1 MGIKILHTSDWHLG
15 KQLQKIDFHE
25 DMELFFDWLIDT
37 IQERNIDVLLMS
49 GDLFDQANPSQQ
61 AMRQYYLF
69 LKRMIPLKC
78 KVVLTGGNHDSPHVL
93 NAPKEILE
101 ILDIKVIGGVPN
113 SISDLF
119 IEFENE
125 TDKVVIAAVPFL
137 RDKDIR
143 QTVAG
148 ESYEDKIEQIRE
160 GLRNYFKNVNDYYLD
175 NYNGL
180 PYVLMGHLFV
190 QGVEPSESEREIQI
204 GNQAS
209 IDASIFGQSPHY
221 VALGHI
227 HKPQKVGENI
237 LYSGSPI
244 PMSFSEKT
252 DQKRVVVLDF
262 EDSNLTTISIEV
274 PVFRKLTSLKGTIVE
289 IKEKLQNYST
299 SSVLPDLVEII
310 AIEENEN
317 IESISELEVLLSVEA
332 QELYPNVVIL
342 KGKIEFINKTKGTSS
357 FLEKGED
364 IASFKPIELF
374 QKRLDM
380 DESIEDKSALINAFR
395 EILENIN
402 QSNST
407 L

>member
-1 MGIKILHTSDWHLG
+1 MSIKILHTSDWHLG

-25 DMELFFDWLIDT
+25 DMEMFFDWLTEIIKEKGID
-37 IQERNIDVLLMS
+37 ILLMS

-69 LKRMIPLKC
+69 LKRMIPLHC
-78 KVVLTGGNHDSPHVL
+78 KVILTGGNHDSPAVI
-93 NAPKEILE
+93 NAPKELLE
-101 ILDIKVIGGVPN
+101 LLDIKVIGGISN
-113 SISDLF
+113 DLSDLF
-119 IEFENE
+119 IEFEKENE
-125 TDKVVIAAVPFL
+125 KVVIAAVPFL

-160 GLRNYFKNVNDYYLD
+160 GLRNYFLNVNNYYSE
-175 NYNGL
+175 NYKDL

-190 QGVEPSESEREIQI
+190 QGIEPSESEREIQI

-209 IDASIFGQSPHY
+209 IDATIFGKEPHY

-227 HKPQKVGENI
+227 HKPQKVAETI

-244 PMSFSEKT
+244 PMSFSEKM
-252 DQKRVVVLDF
+252 DQKRVVLLDI
-262 EDSNLTTISIEV
+262 ENTNVTSTSIEI
-274 PVFRKLTSLKGTIVE
+274 PTFRKLITLKGSISE
-289 IKEKLQNYST
+289 IKEKLSTYSKV
-299 SSVLPDLVEII
+299 SILPDLAEII

-317 IESISELEVLLSVEA
+317 VESISELENLLSGET
-332 QELYPNVVIL
+332 QELYPELVIL
-342 KGKIEFINKTKGTSS
+342 KGKIEFKNKVKGTSS

-364 IASFKPIELF
+364 IASFQPIDLF

-380 DESIEDKSALINAFR
+380 DDSIEDKSTLLNAFR
-395 EILENIN
+395 EILETIS
-402 QSNST
+402 QSNPT

>member
-1 MGIKILHTSDWHLG
+1 MSIKILHTSDWHLG

-25 DMELFFDWLIDT
+25 DMEMFFDWLTDI
-37 IQERNIDVLLMS
+37 IKEKGVDVLLMS

-69 LKRMIPLKC
+69 LKRMTPLNC
-78 KVVLTGGNHDSPHVL
+78 KVILTGGNHDSPAVI
-93 NAPKEILE
+93 NAPKELLE
-101 ILDIKVIGGVPN
+101 LLDIKVIGGI
-113 SISDLF
+113 SKDLSDLF
-119 IEFENE
+119 IEFEKENE
-125 TDKVVIAAVPFL
+125 KVVIAAVPFL

-160 GLRNYFKNVNDYYLD
+160 GLRNYFLNVNNYYSEKYKD
-175 NYNGL
+175 L

-190 QGVEPSESEREIQI
+190 QGIEPSESEREIQI

-209 IDASIFGQSPHY
+209 IDATIFGKEPHY

-227 HKPQKVGENI
+227 HKPQKVAETI

-244 PMSFSEKT
+244 PMSFSEKM
-252 DQKRVVVLDF
+252 DQKRVVLLDV
-262 EDSNLTTISIEV
+262 ENINVTSTSIEI
-274 PVFRKLTSLKGTIVE
+274 PTFRKLITLKGSISE
-289 IKEKLQNYST
+289 IKEKLSTYSKI
-299 SSVLPDLVEII
+299 SILPDLAEII

-317 IESISELEVLLSVEA
+317 VESISDLENLLSGET
-332 QELYPNVVIL
+332 QELYPDLVIL
-342 KGKIEFINKTKGTSS
+342 KGKIEFKNKVKGTSS

-364 IASFKPIELF
+364 IASFQPIDLF

-380 DESIEDKSALINAFR
+380 DESIEDKSTLLNAFR
-395 EILENIN
+395 EILETIS

>member
-1 MGIKILHTSDWHLG
+1 MSIKILHTSDWHLG
-15 KQLQKIDFHE
+15 KQLQKIDFQE
-25 DMELFFDWLIDT
+25 DMELFFNWLTTIIEEQKID
-37 IQERNIDVLLMS
+37 ILLMS

-61 AMRQYYLF
+61 AMRHYYLF

-78 KVVLTGGNHDSPHVL
+78 KVIITGGNHDSPHVL

-101 ILDIKVIGGVPN
+101 LLDVKVIGGVPSN
-113 SISDLF
+113 LSELF
-119 IEFENE
+119 IEFQKE
-125 TDKVVIAAVPFL
+125 TEKVVIAAVPFL

-160 GLRNYFKNVNDYYLD
+160 GLRNYFKNVNDYYLG

-209 IDASIFGQSPHY
+209 IDASIFGQNPHY

-244 PMSFSEKT
+244 PMSFSEKM
-252 DQKRVVVLDF
+252 DQKRVVVLEI
-262 EDSNLTTISIEV
+262 EDSNLTSTSLEIPS
-274 PVFRKLTSLKGTIVE
+274 FRKLITLKGSISE
-289 IKEKLQNYST
+289 IKQKLANYSKV
-299 SSVLPDLVEII
+299 SILPDLAEII

-317 IESISELEVLLSVEA
+317 IESISELEVLLSGEA
-332 QELYPNVVIL
+332 QELYPDVVIL
-342 KGKIEFINKTKGTSS
+342 KGKIEFQNKIKGTGS
-357 FLEKGED
+357 FLEKGEE
-364 IASFKPIELF
+364 ITSFKPIELF

-380 DESIEDKSALINAFR
+380 DESIIDQSALLNAFR
-395 EILENIN
+395 EILETIN
-402 QSNST
+402 QSNSPI
-407 L
+407 